1 MLKRIKFNLLLGN
14 KYCKNLEDVKN
25 NFNIHDILDYFDEG
39 ILEKWLTAQNLNDVN
54 EKVSAIDKKADI
66 YKKVNSL
73 MEIFY
78 EDEDENTIKEMS
90 KEATYIIEFE
100 NKRKDDLEVFSKN
113 DFKEKEVV
121 NNYFKN
127 YEDIINFIIE
137 KKEDYEF
144 IKSSIKNISD
154 NFMNV
159 FKYDYYNLFLKLHKE
174 DNYFSILSI
183 LSNKKTRDYFI
194 EDEDIMKSLNEMFS
208 HTYGTAN
215 AIKFRFGLY
224 KSKLEDNHYLTNKLK
239 IYSQNTKRHFST
251 VVEDKKCLILH
262 IDSGCNV
269 TSFKD
274 KSEEYGY
281 EDINN
286 KFLILDGITYM
297 GTSESAQ
304 LVYMEI

>member
-1 MLKRIKFNLLLGN
+1 MLF
-14 KYCKNLEDVKN
+14 YT
-25 NFNIHDILDYFDEG
+25 NIT
-39 ILEKWLTAQNLNDVN
+39 K
-54 EKVSAIDKKADI
+54 
-66 YKKVNSL
+66 
-73 MEIFY
+73 
-78 EDEDENTIKEMS
+78 
-90 KEATYIIEFE
+90 
-100 NKRKDDLEVFSKN
+100 
-113 DFKEKEVV
+113 
-121 NNYFKN
+121 
-127 YEDIINFIIE
+127 
-137 KKEDYEF
+137 
-144 IKSSIKNISD
+144 
-154 NFMNV
+154 
-159 FKYDYYNLFLKLHKE
+159 